1 MVEEDKQNSMIAPVL
16 GAIGGVLLLV
26 GAFLTWVTVSV
37 DLAKL
42 GQAFHIDLSSV
53 SVPTVF
59 HAAGTKGWEG
69 KLAVVAGVI
78 AIVGVV
84 MGLKALKRSAP
95 LLLVGGAIGT
105 FAAIYAASFEKTSAI
120 NDVNAEFAASGF
132 PGKVSDYLSI
142 TLGIGLWIC
151 LIAGILCIVAGVIAF
166 KANTPASV
174 ATASPPMT
182 TGSGF
187 GAPAPAPT
195 PPPATPMTTPPPVP
209 PADPTSGMS

>member
-1 MVEEDKQNSMIAPVL
+1 MVGEEKQNSMVAPVL

-42 GQAFHIDLSSV
+42 GTAFGVDLSSV

-84 MGLKALKRSAP
+84 LGLKAVKKSAP
-95 LLLVGGAIGT
+95 LLLVGGAIGA

-120 NDVNAEFAASGF
+120 NDVNAEFARSGF
-132 PGKVSDYLSI
+132 PGKVSDFLSI

-151 LIAGILCIVAGVIAF
+151 LIAGILCIVGGIMAF
-166 KANTPASV
+166 MAKAPVSV
-174 ATASPPMT
+174 AAASPSMMT
-182 TGSGF
+182 GGGF
-187 GAPAPAPT
+187 GASTPAPN

-209 PADPTSGMS
+209 PADPAPGIS